1 MRVIVRDNDGD
12 GVTLG
17 ERLVT
22 RGATRFGLL
31 GAALALL
38 VTSAK
43 ETNASPAP
51 RSSTTLWHSAAT
63 APSSDSVTQVA
74 NAFLASRR
82 AALRLDGVRLVFG
95 STLGVHGAHIVRYGQ
110 EHAGIPVYGGGLAL
124 WVDRDGGVRAVVGDA
139 RPLAGDPTYGVTRE
153 QAIQRIDELVGR
165 ARAQNP
171 VLVWWRGSSGA
182 ARLVWRIDAATSKG
196 AERFLVDAKGD
207 GWFKRMPLGRHALGR
222 VSRGGSLTS
231 PEFEDIELERLDP
244 EDPARLR
251 GWNGQLDVAN
261 YMKGGFLQG
270 HVDYQQTLEPNIGG
284 DFLFSPPAN
293 PLDAKDGFAQVSLYE
308 QVTRM
313 RGVYER
319 LGVDF
324 SPPSWR
330 LLVVANM
337 QEHGNPF
344 DNAYYAPLD
353 MGGELAAPNFIG
365 IGQGSLGD
373 FAVDPDV
380 AMHEFTHYVNHNAI
394 NFNQGWYW
402 TNQYGLSP
410 WASAIDEGVAD
421 YFACSESEDPV
432 LGDVVLEAYG
442 LVRRLDDASKR
453 CPDDLGGEP
462 HADGELIGSLGWTLR
477 DHFGR
482 ERADRLM
489 WSATTL
495 LGPNATL
502 GDFGRGL
509 KLAAEHLEALGEF
522 SSSERAVLEMLIMQ
536 RGLDDCDAVLD
547 VTPSGPRHVLLATG
561 TDGLGFQ
568 CGELRNQGFFQQA
581 LFQFR
586 ATPPPG
592 SIGMTIRVEL
602 QSGSPSALSWSVF
615 ARRGVPV
622 GMNDDGFLPR
632 VEVFHHSVR
641 NITTRTAEL
650 VIDATR
656 LPEFDPSE
664 PYYFTIEHQNCLSSA
679 ALVSVEYTWSEGGG
693 GAGGAAGTGG
703 AGGNGESGGAGG
715 YSTGGQ
721 PEPAGGQPGD
731 AQELDERGSSC
742 AFALP
747 RGEGSWRLVFGFGLI
762 LGSLVRRRRGGR
774 RARGFTAAS
783 RPQTIES

>member
-17 ERLVT
+17 EQLVT
-22 RGATRFGLL
+22 RGAKRFGLL
-31 GAALALL
+31 AAALALL
-38 VTSAK
+38 LSSASAAS
-43 ETNASPAP
+43 ASPAL

-63 APSSDSVTQVA
+63 APSADSVKQIA
-74 NAFLASRR
+74 DAFLAARR
-82 AALRLDGVRLVFG
+82 AALRLDQVRLVFR
-95 STLGVHGAHIVRYGQ
+95 STLGVHGAHIVRYAQ
-110 EHAGIPVYGGGLAL
+110 EHVGIPVYGGGLAL
-124 WVDRDGGVRAVVGDA
+124 WVDRDGRVRALVGDA
-139 RPLAGDPTYGVTRE
+139 RPLAGDGSYSVTRG
-153 QAIQRIDELVGR
+153 QAIQRIEDLTGR

-171 VLVWWRGSSGA
+171 TLVWWRASSGG
-182 ARLVWRIDAATSKG
+182 ARLVWRVDAATSNG
-196 AERFLVDAKGD
+196 AERFLVDASGG
-207 GWFKRMPLGRHALGR
+207 GWFKRMPLGLHALGR

-231 PEFEDIELERLDP
+231 PEFEDVELERLDSEVP
-244 EDPARLR
+244 SRLR

-270 HVDYQQTLEPNIGG
+270 HVDYQQNLEPNVGG
-284 DFLFSPPAN
+284 DFLFSPPAD
-293 PLDAKDGFAQVSLYE
+293 PLDTKDGFAQVSLYE

-324 SPPSWR
+324 SPPAWK

-337 QEHGNPF
+337 QEHGAPF

-394 NFNQGWYW
+394 DFNQGWYW
-402 TNQYGLSP
+402 TNEFGLSP

-421 YFACSESEDPV
+421 YFACSESDDPV

-453 CPDDLGGEP
+453 CPNDLGGEP

-509 KLAAEHLEALGEF
+509 KLAAEYLEGLGEL
-522 SSSERAVLEMLIMQ
+522 SNSERAVLEMLIMQ

-561 TDGLGFQ
+561 TEGLGFQ
-568 CGELRNQGFFQQA
+568 CGELRNQGFFQQS

-615 ARRGVPV
+615 ARRGLPI

-632 VEVFHHSVR
+632 VEVYHHSMR

-656 LPEFDPSE
+656 LPEFDPTE

-679 ALVSVEYTWSEGGG
+679 ALVSVEYTWSEGTGGSGG
-693 GAGGAAGTGG
+693 GAGAGG
-703 AGGNGESGGAGG
+703 AGGSGESGGAGG
-715 YSTGGQ
+715 YSSGGHSGAVGGQ
-721 PEPAGGQPGD
+721 PLD
-731 AQELDERGSSC
+731 AHELDDGGTSC
-742 AFALP
+742 ACALP
-747 RGEGSWRLVFGFGLI
+747 RGEGPGRLGVGWSVALGL
-762 LGSLVRRRRGGR
+762 LVRRRRR
-774 RARGFTAAS
+774 RQRAR
-783 RPQTIES
+783 R